1 VASPASNAS
10 RALGASDG
18 APHNNAPAAKAAGE
32 AIAITV
38 RDDFLLELGDAL
50 GGQASITPVD
60 SLERALG
67 ELAGARR
74 VQVLA
79 IDARDAVDLR
89 GDVDRAHAEAPTA
102 PVLVFAPA
110 ESEKSVGATLKGS
123 SVFAVLA
130 IPVDRRKTAAVFDGA
145 LTDAAARRAAA
156 RPSGGMEMDV
166 ELRSPLSVE
175 PMPMRAAPEP
185 GPGSSQLVKIG
196 IGAALAV
203 VALAGGGYF
212 YFAGSAKHAS
222 TPAAHVVVS
231 PAAAPTAGAGSTA
244 APAAPTVAEVPLVK
258 GTVDEL
264 LEKARLA
271 MRERRFTEPG
281 NDCAL
286 LYYRS
291 VLGMDAANG
300 EAKDG
305 MTRLATLLSTRFDES
320 LSAGKYDDAAGA
332 LAGLKL
338 ANPHD
343 AKVSA
348 LETRLLQVEISK
360 ALADGNL
367 DRATALLRQAQQ
379 SGSVSADQLTKWRTE
394 LTRRQ
399 DDARIKHASDLVA
412 ERIRDG
418 HLTDPDNDNAKYY
431 WQQLKEIAPSNPAV
445 QRTTKDLI
453 AAYLHKARDATLA
466 GHTSE
471 SDRWVGEAKAAGLAA
486 ADLAS
491 WQHEVSA
498 ARQKAVAAEVE
509 RLSQLVRDRIRD
521 GHLTDPAQ
529 DSAVFYAGQ
538 LKDGFADSAATTT
551 AARELV
557 GKLLER
563 AGTAARSGQTA
574 QMDSDLAAARRWGA
588 DPTDIQRVQLLAA
601 NRGASSGGQQARAGS
616 AGPTGVKLKRVRNA
630 SPEYPQKALD
640 AHISGSVTVEFTVD
654 LKGTPRDARVVD
666 STPPGVF
673 DSAALAAVSR
683 WRFEPV
689 ILNNVPTE
697 VPTRTSIRFEL
708 PK

>member
-38 RDDFLLELGDAL
+38 RDDFLLELGEAL

-60 SLERALG
+60 SLERALA

-79 IDARDAVDLR
+79 IDARDAADLR

-123 SVFAVLA
+123 SVFAVLS

-145 LTDAAARRAAA
+145 LTDATARRAAV
-156 RPSGGMEMDV
+156 RPSGGIEV
-166 ELRSPLSVE
+166 ELRSPLSAE
-175 PMPMRAAPEP
+175 PMQMPMRAAQEP

-212 YFAGSAKHAS
+212 YFAGSAKHTPS
-222 TPAAHVVVS
+222 PAAHVLVS
-231 PAAAPTAGAGSTA
+231 PAAAPTASSTA
-244 APAAPTVAEVPLVK
+244 APAAPAVAEVPLAK

-271 MRERRFTEPG
+271 MRERRFTEPA

-291 VLGMDAANG
+291 VLGTDAANG
-300 EAKDG
+300 EALDG
-305 MTRLATLLSTRFDES
+305 MTRLAALLSTRFDES

-343 AKVSA
+343 AKLPA
-348 LETRLLQVEISK
+348 QETRLLQAEISK
-360 ALADGNL
+360 SLADGNL
-367 DRATALLRQAQQ
+367 ERVTALVRQAQQ
-379 SGSVSADQLTKWRTE
+379 SGSVSADQLKKWNTE

-399 DDARIKHASDLVA
+399 DEVRIKHAVDLVA

-431 WQQLKEIAPSNPAV
+431 WQQLKELAPSNPAV

-466 GHTSE
+466 GHASE
-471 SDRWVGEAKAAGLAA
+471 SDHWVGEAKAAGLAA

-498 ARQKAVAAEVE
+498 ARQKAAAAEVD

-538 LKDGFADSAATTT
+538 LKDGFADSGATTT
-551 AARELV
+551 AARELA

-588 DPTDIQRVQLLAA
+588 DAADIQRVQLLAA
-601 NRGASSGGQQARAGS
+601 NRGSSAGGQQARAGG
-616 AGPTGVKLKRVRNA
+616 AGPTGVKLKRIRNA

-654 LKGTPRDARVVD
+654 IKGAPRDARVVD